1 MKEGRSLNR
10 IKISEVLGMSALA
23 RFGERSKSSVLNLL
37 SKLGKNG
44 TPGSEEN
51 NDSSSF
57 LIKEWKRRFESRVPG
72 VMGIRNHGNTC
83 FINAVLQC
91 LSYTEA
97 LAEYLV
103 LDNYKHDLKRKK
115 KKKKFSNRRKNVGD
129 GEITEQLATVLKSLW
144 SLEYTPE
151 ISVKFKALI
160 EKYGGPQYKGNSQ
173 QDAQEFLLWLLDR
186 VHEDL
191 NCSSNKLKRKTPT
204 FISEEEF
211 LAHEALYNYA
221 RSNSSF
227 VMDVFQAQFR
237 SSLTCRTCD
246 RVSNT
251 FDPFL
256 CVSLP
261 IPPTKKYVPIYV
273 YVLYLDQTPR
283 HVKIGLIVEENE
295 TIGGLKKC
303 LSKDTGIDEDT
314 LFLIELKE
322 TAFSPYLKNDV
333 FVRDLDSE
341 ADLYC
346 VEIPRSPQL
355 SEEDEGEFIVLSWI
369 NILKINDKVKKR
381 FGTPYAIQ
389 VSRETLYC
397 DLQKLLLKEMSPIL
411 HSNVLVGE
419 QNIPIFKMKVL
430 MDDNNEDESSS
441 KSPSSSS
448 SSYLNPE
455 AELPMCTDIMER
467 ATKLGSVI
475 KLVLEWDALA
485 KSQIIN
491 DDSAP
496 VEIHSTVAAAEEES
510 YPKEASSVSLQECF
524 SLYTSEEKLGQ
535 GDAWFCPECDRKRE
549 VVKKMGLWSVPDV
562 LVIHLKRFRQCS
574 LSTDKLLTLI
584 DFPLDGFDMTPNVS
598 RSSSTNSSTCSTIL
612 SSQVMV
618 ESSINKV
625 IANAFNP
632 WRHPKRYLARST
644 VLTQEDNYMYD
655 LYAVCNHH
663 GSDLQGGHYTATCR
677 NPTDGIWYSFDDVR
691 TKSLSKNEVVTK
703 DAYILFYQ
711 RRTTSSVPP
720 SSYNNN
726 TTSSGGS
733 EHWVYRMP
741 DFNFYKNK
749 SSTLKPTSSTTN
761 FIRNSEKYATLPAKK
776 ISEVA
781 AYSTK
786 INNNSNN
793 MDNETTPTL
802 AIPEEDEDDDVSR
815 PIDKNDVD

>member
-1 MKEGRSLNR
+1 MSGTEKSLN
-10 IKISEVLGMSALA
+10 SSPQSSS
-23 RFGERSKSSVLNLL
+23 RFG
-37 SKLGKNG
+37 
-44 TPGSEEN
+44 P
-51 NDSSSF
+51 
-57 LIKEWKRRFESRVPG
+57 
-72 VMGIRNHGNTC
+72 
-83 FINAVLQC
+83 
-91 LSYTEA
+91 
-97 LAEYLV
+97 
-103 LDNYKHDLKRKK
+103 
-115 KKKKFSNRRKNVGD
+115 
-129 GEITEQLATVLKSLW
+129 W
-144 SLEYTPE
+144 S
-151 ISVKFKALI
+151 
-160 EKYGGPQYKGNSQ
+160 NSQ

-733 EHWVYRMP
+733 EHW
-741 DFNFYKNK
+741 K
-749 SSTLKPTSSTTN
+749 
-761 FIRNSEKYATLPAKK
+761 KYATLPAKK